1 MQKDGRLL
9 MGTEKNFENRIKKFL
24 TKNNIWYIKF
34 FANAFT
40 KSGIPDI
47 LCSVNGRFVGIEVK
61 KEQGIVSELQEF
73 HLNRLNQN
81 GAVGILAYPSG
92 YDELQKI
99 LINIIND
106 RNYDVKTLLNDKG
119 YIKCKRSV

>member
-1 MQKDGRLL
+1 MAA
-9 MGTEKNFENRIKKFL
+9 EKNFENRIKKFL
-24 TKNNIWYIKF
+24 NKNEIWHIKF

-61 KEQGIVSELQEF
+61 KEQGIVSPLQEF
-73 HLNRLNQN
+73 HLNELNKL
-81 GAVGILAYPSG
+81 GAVGILVYPSG
-92 YDELQKI
+92 FDDLQKI

-106 RNYDVKTLLNDKG
+106 RNYDVKNLLNDKG
-119 YIKCKRSV
+119 YIVCKRSV